1 MYYIIRNPAC
11 VCMLLYPWDSPG
23 KNTKVGC
30 HTFLQGIFPTQG
42 LNLSLLSLLYRQAGP
57 TPLAPPGKPLETL
70 NKLQWKNW

>member
-57 TPLAPPGKPLETL
+57 TQLAPPGKPLETL
-70 NKLQWKNW
+70 NKLQ

>member
-42 LNLSLLSLLYRQAGP
+42 LNLSLLSLLYRQAGH
-57 TPLAPPGKPLETL
+57 TQLAPPGKPLETL
-70 NKLQWKNW
+70 NKLQ